1 MKKNIHLIFKKI
13 AFLKKRSGPFVKLR
27 SKRGGGQSHQFYSR
41 WFSLIDLRF
50 YDKHFEFLIN
60 KCSEE
65 KAKDKHEKF
74 TKKRNDLWHLFRW
87 RRRKMLKKLR
97 VCRSEP
103 FIKDN
108 FIS

>member
-1 MKKNIHLIFKKI
+1 MW
-13 AFLKKRSGPFVKLR
+13 SE
-27 SKRGGGQSHQFYSR
+27 RGEER
-41 WFSLIDLRF
+41 TEVTI
-50 YDKHFEFLIN
+50 I
-60 KCSEE
+60 EE
-65 KAKDKHEKF
+65 KAKDKHEKC
-74 TKKRNDLWHLFRW
+74 TKKRNDLWHVFRW